1 MHVALH
7 LGQGLV
13 LLEGE
18 HRLEQRVEGG
28 GEEVGVEPVLDGEPV
43 GVLLPGHEEPEN
55 GALPLLVDAHPVG
68 VPPPA
73 ALVDDAAGVDV
84 GVVLVDGAELVQDGV
99 GRRHLQ
105 GGDLAHDVPE
115 ALEVLAHLPAAAG
128 DEAPLGVP
136 GAVEGAAGDVE
147 LLEDGDVGPGHAPVA
162 DEEGGRQQGA
172 DARADEVGAALGH
185 VGRRGGV
192 VVGVQAQV
200 VVDEGVAVGR
210 DGAGPLAVAFGA
222 GHGLSFGSS
231 RWAVSVNAGAAAVG
245 RCGRPDSRP
254 AGAGSVEGRRPA
266 RRARGPAAP
275 LTTAG
280 SGRARRAPPPAGARS
295 ARGPTGP
302 ARRPVR
308 APATRARG

>member
-1 MHVALH
+1 MK
-7 LGQGLV
+7 
-13 LLEGE
+13 
-18 HRLEQRVEGG
+18 
-28 GEEVGVEPVLDGEPV
+28 P
-43 GVLLPGHEEPEN
+43 
-55 GALPLLVDAHPVG
+55 
-68 VPPPA
+68 
-73 ALVDDAAGVDV
+73 
-84 GVVLVDGAELVQDGV
+84 
-99 GRRHLQ
+99 
-105 GGDLAHDVPE
+105 
-115 ALEVLAHLPAAAG
+115 
-128 DEAPLGVP
+128 PLGVP

-245 RCGRPDSRP
+245 RCGRSDSRP
-254 AGAGSVEGRRPA
+254 AGAGVPILSELINPPTICFKSKFPINTDA
-266 RRARGPAAP
+266 
-275 LTTAG
+275 TIAG
-280 SGRARRAPPPAGARS
+280 IDININSSMNWVTILILFIPIDKSIPIS
-295 ARGPTGP
+295 
-302 ARRPVR
+302 
-308 APATRARG
+308 